1 MKRLYIVRH
10 CKADGQLPEARLT
23 AEGEEQAEALAD
35 FLQDKGVERIVAS
48 PFLRAIQSVEP
59 LGDRLA
65 LPIRADERLAE
76 RVLSTEVLSGW
87 VDRLR
92 ESFDDLDAVLAGGE
106 SSRTAMAR
114 GVEAI
119 REIIDFP
126 VDTTVVV
133 SHGNLIAL
141 MLKHFDDR
149 TGFAEWQALTN
160 PDVYLVTMAEGAA
173 RVERIWR

>member
-10 CKADGQLPEARLT
+10 CEADGQSPEARLT
-23 AEGEEQAEALAD
+23 PEGEEQAEALAE
-35 FLQDKGVERIVAS
+35 FLQDKGVERIVSS

-76 RVLSTEVLSGW
+76 RQLSGEFRPDW
-87 VDRLR
+87 LERLR
-92 ESFDDLDAVLAGGE
+92 ESFADLDVCLEGGE

-114 GVEAI
+114 GVEVI
-119 REIIDFP
+119 REIMDFP

-133 SHGNLIAL
+133 SHGNLITL

-160 PDVYLVTMAEGAA
+160 PDVYLITVDGTP
-173 RVERIWR
+173 RVERVWL